1 MRTDSTRRWAL
12 VVGFVVVLGP
22 GAGAR
27 AGFFLNAFAGSP
39 LAFYGP
45 APGYDG
51 GAAYSLASSTYYT
64 DGTNVF
70 SSSGY
75 SSVDLTTGTLHAA
88 ASADFGY
95 IPDAIAS
102 ILVPNPGDTPLS
114 DQFGNSSFGDAL
126 TFLGNFTG
134 QTVTFH
140 ISVDGTW
147 TGSSPFFN
155 ASDFQFMVLPAGTID
170 ANSDNTLNIFNNP
183 GNVATFNR
191 TDSIDV
197 TPTFSLSYDVPVTL
211 NGLNPTLEFAA
222 NLNINPFATVG
233 DSFSADFSDTAGI
246 SFTAPGGVTVI
257 SASGVFPGTV
267 PEPGSMALSL
277 VGLAVAG
284 LFART
289 RSRRGRAGAAA

>member
-1 MRTDSTRRWAL
+1 MRIDRSGARAL
-12 VVGFVVVLGP
+12 AVGLVLAMGP
-22 GAGAR
+22 GAAAR
-27 AGFFLNAFAGSP
+27 AGYFLNAFAGSP
-39 LAFYGP
+39 LAAYGP

-51 GAAYSLASSTYYT
+51 GAAYTLTSSTYYT

-75 SSVDLTTGTLHAA
+75 SSVDLSTGTLHAS

-95 IPDAIAS
+95 IPAAIAN

-140 ISVDGTW
+140 INVDGAW
-147 TGSSPFFN
+147 TGSTPFFN

-170 ANSDNTLNIFNNP
+170 ANSGNTLNIFNNP

-191 TDSIDV
+191 TDPVDV
-197 TPTFSLSYDVPVTL
+197 TPTYSLSYDVPVTL
-211 NGLNPTLEFAA
+211 NGLNPTIEFAA

-233 DSFSADFSDTAGI
+233 DNFLADFNDTASI
-246 SFTAPGGVTVI
+246 SFTAPGGVTVL

-277 VGLAVAG
+277 AGFAAAG
-284 LFART
+284 LFARA
-289 RSRRGRAGAAA
+289 RRLKAGR